1 MLRLTF
7 SQTWDL
13 DEPPQIVAA
22 APINLQAPAGPIPPS
37 TPVKTPRLSAL
48 IGDLI
53 FEPAFGL
60 RFRGTA
66 AFDPY
71 ERDVRFATTDVT
83 YETRDFSATFG
94 TFHGLGGELQF
105 IRGELRARLSPR
117 WAVRFASN
125 YDLLTS
131 TVVENRLEV
140 EFREQCW
147 AITAA
152 FIDRTN
158 EDEFRITINLLEL
171 GQYGFGQA
179 FGAQ

>member
-1 MLRLTF
+1 MNNGYAATILKIDLSGGGISRLPT
-7 SQTWDL
+7 
-13 DEPPQIVAA
+13 EPYAERFMGGRGLAA
-22 APINLQAPAGPIPPS
+22 RLYWELVPP
-37 TPVKTPRLSAL
+37 
-48 IGDLI
+48 
-53 FEPAFGL
+53 
-60 RFRGTA
+60 GTA

-71 ERDVRFATTDVT
+71 ERDVRFATTDVA

-117 WAVRFASN
+117 WAVRVASN

-158 EDEFRITINLLEL
+158 EDAFHITINLLEL